1 MIKLIAGVFLCL
13 GICTAE
19 AQLHPLTYAPEIA
32 LPNSH
37 DSIIKLSSFTGKVVL
52 IDFWAS
58 WCGPC
63 RAANPQV
70 KRLYKKYKDQGF
82 EVFAISLDDKKREWL
97 KAVKHDKL
105 AYTNVIDRDA
115 WYSKIAEQYFVDE
128 IPMSFLL
135 DKKGM
140 IVGIDLDGRELER
153 QIEIL
158 LK

>member
-1 MIKLIAGVFLCL
+1 MRKLFVSAFLCL
-13 GICTAE
+13 AICTAQ

-32 LPNSH
+32 LPNTH
-37 DSIIKLSSFTGKVVL
+37 DSIIKLSSFEGKVVL

-70 KRLYKKYKDQGF
+70 KRLYKKFKDRGF
-82 EVFAISLDDKKREWL
+82 EVFGVSLDNKKTEWL
-97 KAVKHDKL
+97 KAIKHDKL
-105 AYTNVIDRDA
+105 VYTNVMDQDA
-115 WYSKIAEQYFVDE
+115 WYSKIAEQYFVDQ

-140 IVGIDLDGRELER
+140 IVAIDLDGKELEKK
-153 QIEIL
+153 IEGL

>member
-1 MIKLIAGVFLCL
+1 MIKLFVSFFLCL
-13 GICTAE
+13 VVYSTK
-19 AQLHPLTYAPEIA
+19 AQLHPLAFPPEIS
-32 LPNSH
+32 LPNQR

-63 RAANPQV
+63 RAANPNL
-70 KRLYKKYKDQGF
+70 KRLYKKYKGKGF
-82 EVFAISLDDKKREWL
+82 VILGVSLDDKKTDWM
-97 KAVKHDKL
+97 KAIKHDKL
-105 AYTNVIDRDA
+105 EYTQVIDRDA
-115 WYSKIAEQYFVDE
+115 WYSKVAEQYYVDQ

-140 IVGIDLDGRELER
+140 IVAIDLDGRALENK
-153 QIEIL
+153 IVEL